1 MPGGGPLHQVGTS
14 DSNGRELANLKGAI
28 HVMNYYTQAALVS
41 ERQKTLLAEGAR
53 RSQQAQCRRPL
64 AGMPAARRSALGR
77 LADWLSP
84 GGAGGR
90 AASRTAAA
98 LKAE

>member
-1 MPGGGPLHQVGTS
+1 M
-14 DSNGRELANLKGAI
+14 
-28 HVMNYYTQAALVS
+28 MNYHIQAALVS
-41 ERQKTLLAEGAR
+41 ERHKTLLAEGAR
-53 RSQQAQCRRPL
+53 RSQQAQCRRHL
-64 AGMPAARRSALGR
+64 AGMSAARRSARGR

-90 AASRTAAA
+90 AVSRTTAA